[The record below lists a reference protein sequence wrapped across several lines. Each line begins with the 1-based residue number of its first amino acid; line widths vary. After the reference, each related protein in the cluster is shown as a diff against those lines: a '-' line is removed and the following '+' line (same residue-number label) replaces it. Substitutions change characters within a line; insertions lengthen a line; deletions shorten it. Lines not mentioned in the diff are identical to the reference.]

1 MALIPNKRE
10 FLARRLRGAG
20 VLDLLERFAR
30 RPGLLVL
37 MYHRIGTPA
46 DAPYYAPIWS
56 ASAGAFRE
64 QMTRLRATYRIATLG
79 EAVALAA
86 SGFPVT
92 EPTALV
98 TFDDGY
104 RDNFE
109 TALPILRELDVP
121 AAFFLPTAFLQAPR
135 LPWWDFVACA
145 VNRATVRILRLERPE
160 PLEIDLDRTPRPVAI
175 ARVVQACLSHHV
187 DVNDER
193 GFRAHLADRAGADVD
208 DAALGRALFMTWDHV
223 RALAAEPGMA
233 VASHAHSHRTLARLP
248 EAEQRDELTEARRI
262 LEQEVGHTVYAVAYP
277 YGWPGAFD
285 ATTERLAREAGYQL
299 AFTGVEGVNRPGA
312 TDPFAVGRLTVGFA
326 DSPVLLRARMALYRV
341 SGRSFL

>member
-1 MALIPNKRE
+1 MPLISNKRE

-20 VLDLLERFAR
+20 VLDLLERFGR

-56 ASAGAFRE
+56 ASPATFRE
-64 QMTRLRATYRIATLG
+64 QMTRLRGTFHVVTLD
-79 EAVALAA
+79 EAVSLAG
-86 SGFPVT
+86 SGFPVK

-109 TALPILRELDVP
+109 TALPILRELEVP
-121 AAFFLPTAFLQAPR
+121 AAFFLPTEFLQEPR
-135 LPWWDFVACA
+135 LPWWDFVAYA
-145 VNRATVRILRLERPE
+145 VNRATVPVLRLERPE
-160 PLEIDLDRTPRPVAI
+160 PLEIDLERTPRAAAI

-187 DVNDER
+187 DVSDER
-193 GFRAHLADRAGADVD
+193 GFRAHLEDRARASVD
-208 DAALGRALFMTWDHV
+208 DAALGRALFMTWDEV
-223 RALAAEPGMA
+223 CA
-233 VASHAHSHRTLARLP
+233 VASTPAMAIGSHAHSHRTLARLS
-248 EAEQRDELTEARRI
+248 EAEQRDELTGARRI
-262 LEQEVGHTVYAVAYP
+262 LEQELGRTVEAVAYP

-285 ATTERLAREAGYQL
+285 GVTARLAGEAGYRL

-312 TDPFAVGRLTVGFA
+312 TDPFAVRRLTVGFA